1 MRFLKSLFSI
11 HPASLTFG
19 TILFVILLFFSGTPI
34 LDLIELKTYDLRFV
48 SRGSVPPSPAVVMAV
63 IDEKSLATEGRWP
76 WPRSKIA
83 ALIDLLSRDGVRV
96 IGLDI
101 AFTEPDENS
110 QLALI
115 HQFAQQ
121 VEALAIQHPKLADF
135 IQESKQHADN
145 DLTLAH
151 AIQNAS
157 ATVVLGY
164 FFHMSEADLNYRIEQ
179 KDMDQQLQ
187 RLSASKY
194 PFILFEKQD
203 ASFMPFFNAYAPESN
218 LEIFTKAAASS
229 GYFNLKPDQ
238 EDGVVRWMP
247 LVIQSG
253 EDVFPPLAV
262 LCAWYYLGKP
272 QLMVKVGRYGVE
284 GIQMG
289 QRFIPTDEAG
299 QLLINYP
306 GPPKTFAHFS
316 VSDILRGRVAR
327 GTFTDKIVLVHCHS

>member
-11 HPASLTFG
+11 NPASLTLC
-19 TILFVILLFFSGTPI
+19 TILVVVMLFFSGTPI

-48 SRGSVPPSPAVVMAV
+48 SRGSVPPSPSVVMAV

-96 IGLDI
+96 IGFDI

-229 GYFNLKPDQ
+229 GY
-238 EDGVVRWMP
+238 
-247 LVIQSG
+247 
-253 EDVFPPLAV
+253 
-262 LCAWYYLGKP
+262 
-272 QLMVKVGRYGVE
+272 
-284 GIQMG
+284 
-289 QRFIPTDEAG
+289 
-299 QLLINYP
+299 
-306 GPPKTFAHFS
+306 
-316 VSDILRGRVAR
+316 
-327 GTFTDKIVLVHCHS
+327 